1 MLTVRKSSVFQ
12 ASKEKVYIKLQ
23 KLKTLQYIA
32 YPYAT
37 FEPLNREKDL
47 IWGKNCIS
55 TFRFKLFGLIP
66 FGLHTIKVM
75 RFGLEDGIFTIES
88 NKHVPMW
95 NHEIILEKLDEH
107 TTKYTDIVEIEA
119 GWKTLLKKSMI

>member
-47 IWGKNCIS
+47 IIMSIIS
-55 TFRFKLFGLIP
+55 GFFILVFIIP
-66 FGLHTIKVM
+66 NFEM
-75 RFGLEDGIFTIES
+75 IFES
-88 NKHVPMW
+88 NGINPPLLTK
-95 NHEIILEKLDEH
+95 ILIKL
-107 TTKYTDIVEIEA
+107 
-119 GWKTLLKKSMI
+119 